1 MKIFFDTL
9 GCPKNISDSEFAMAL
24 LEKRGFSMV
33 ESPDEADV
41 IVVNTCG
48 FIEDAKKESI
58 DEIFTMAKYKDDGKK
73 LVVSGCLVQRYAK
86 ELYEEIPEADGF
98 VGVND
103 YDKLPGLLERFSDSP
118 DSNERFLKNN
128 PCGLSKEEESI
139 RYLSENPYTAYL
151 KIAEGCDNVCS
162 YCIIPEIRGRYRSRS
177 IESILKEAQTLAEA
191 GCKELI
197 LIAQDLTYYGM
208 DSYGKPMLAPLLRK
222 LCEIDGIEWI
232 RLLYCY
238 EERIDDELI
247 KTIAEEKKI
256 CNYIDIPIQHASDRI
271 LGLMNRDST
280 NKSLCDTL
288 SRLRKS
294 IPDIHVRTT
303 LIVGFPGESEDDFA
317 TLFDFVEEQKFS
329 RLGVFTYSKEEGTV
343 AAEMDGQI
351 SDDVKKRRL
360 DTIMERQ
367 MEISLESNRE
377 KVGSIFQV
385 LIDSVEEDGTCMGRT
400 EFDAPEIDNSVIF
413 VPNKPHRPG
422 DMARVEI
429 LEAFD
434 YDLEGREV

>member
-128 PCGLSKEEESI
+128 PCDLSKEEESI
-139 RYLSENPYTAYL
+139 RYLSENPYKAYL

-351 SDDVKKRRL
+351 SDDLKKCRL

-377 KVGSIFQV
+377 KVGGIFQV

>member
-1 MKIFFDTL
+1 M
-9 GCPKNISDSEFAMAL
+9 CSSDL
-24 LEKRGFSMV
+24 
-33 ESPDEADV
+33 
-41 IVVNTCG
+41 
-48 FIEDAKKESI
+48 
-58 DEIFTMAKYKDDGKK
+58 
-73 LVVSGCLVQRYAK
+73 
-86 ELYEEIPEADGF
+86 
-98 VGVND
+98 
-103 YDKLPGLLERFSDSP
+103 
-118 DSNERFLKNN
+118 RFLKNN
-128 PCGLSKEEESI
+128 PCDLSKEEESI

-303 LIVGFPGESEDDFA
+303 LIVGFPGENEDDFA

-329 RLGVFTYSKEEGTV
+329 RLGVFTYSKEEGTI

>member
-1 MKIFFDTL
+1 MT
-9 GCPKNISDSEFAMAL
+9 GVQTCAL
-24 LEKRGFSMV
+24 
-33 ESPDEADV
+33 
-41 IVVNTCG
+41 
-48 FIEDAKKESI
+48 
-58 DEIFTMAKYKDDGKK
+58 
-73 LVVSGCLVQRYAK
+73 
-86 ELYEEIPEADGF
+86 
-98 VGVND
+98 
-103 YDKLPGLLERFSDSP
+103 
-118 DSNERFLKNN
+118 
-128 PCGLSKEEESI
+128 
-139 RYLSENPYTAYL
+139 
-151 KIAEGCDNVCS
+151 
-162 YCIIPEIRGRYRSRS
+162 
-177 IESILKEAQTLAEA
+177 
-191 GCKELI
+191 
-197 LIAQDLTYYGM
+197 
-208 DSYGKPMLAPLLRK
+208 
-222 LCEIDGIEWI
+222 
-232 RLLYCY
+232 
-238 EERIDDELI
+238 
-247 KTIAEEKKI
+247 
-256 CNYIDIPIQHASDRI
+256 PIQHASDRI

-303 LIVGFPGESEDDFA
+303 LIVGFPGENEDDFA

-329 RLGVFTYSKEEGTV
+329 RLGVFTYSKEEGTI

>member
-1 MKIFFDTL
+1 M
-9 GCPKNISDSEFAMAL
+9 
-24 LEKRGFSMV
+24 
-33 ESPDEADV
+33 
-41 IVVNTCG
+41 
-48 FIEDAKKESI
+48 
-58 DEIFTMAKYKDDGKK
+58 
-73 LVVSGCLVQRYAK
+73 
-86 ELYEEIPEADGF
+86 
-98 VGVND
+98 
-103 YDKLPGLLERFSDSP
+103 
-118 DSNERFLKNN
+118 
-128 PCGLSKEEESI
+128 
-139 RYLSENPYTAYL
+139 

-329 RLGVFTYSKEEGTV
+329 RLGVFTYSKEEGTI

>member
-24 LEKRGFSMV
+24 LEKKGFSMV
-33 ESPDEADV
+33 ESPDAADV

-58 DEIFTMAKYKDDGKK
+58 DEIFTMAKYKDNGKK

-103 YDKLPGLLERFSDSP
+103 YDKLPGLLERFSENP
-118 DSNERFLKNN
+118 GGNERFLKNN
-128 PCGLSKEEESI
+128 PCDLSKEEESI
-139 RYLSENPYTAYL
+139 RYLSENPYTTYL

-222 LCEIDGIEWI
+222 LCGIDGIEWI

-303 LIVGFPGESEDDFA
+303 LIVGFPGENEDDFA
-317 TLFDFVEEQKFS
+317 TLFDFVEEQEFS

-360 DTIMERQ
+360 DAIMERQ

-377 KVGSIFQV
+377 KVGGVFQV
-385 LIDSVEEDGTCMGRT
+385 LIDSVEEDGTCIGRT

>member
-128 PCGLSKEEESI
+128 PCDLSKEEESI
-139 RYLSENPYTAYL
+139 RYLSENPYKAYL

-351 SDDVKKRRL
+351 SDDLKKCRL

-377 KVGSIFQV
+377 KVGGIFQV

-413 VPNKPHRPG
+413 VPNKPHRPR

>member
-128 PCGLSKEEESI
+128 PCDLSKEEESI
-139 RYLSENPYTAYL
+139 RYLSENPYKAYL

-222 LCEIDGIEWI
+222 LCGIDGIEWI

-303 LIVGFPGESEDDFA
+303 LIVGFPGENEDDFA

-329 RLGVFTYSKEEGTV
+329 RLGVFTYSKEEGTI

>member
-128 PCGLSKEEESI
+128 PCDLSKEEESI

-271 LGLMNRDST
+271 LGLMNRDSQR
-280 NKSLCDTL
+280 D
-288 SRLRKS
+288 RKS
-294 IPDIHVRTT
+294 V
-303 LIVGFPGESEDDFA
+303 V
-317 TLFDFVEEQKFS
+317 
-329 RLGVFTYSKEEGTV
+329 
-343 AAEMDGQI
+343 
-351 SDDVKKRRL
+351 
-360 DTIMERQ
+360 
-367 MEISLESNRE
+367 
-377 KVGSIFQV
+377 
-385 LIDSVEEDGTCMGRT
+385 
-400 EFDAPEIDNSVIF
+400 
-413 VPNKPHRPG
+413 
-422 DMARVEI
+422 
-429 LEAFD
+429 
-434 YDLEGREV
+434 